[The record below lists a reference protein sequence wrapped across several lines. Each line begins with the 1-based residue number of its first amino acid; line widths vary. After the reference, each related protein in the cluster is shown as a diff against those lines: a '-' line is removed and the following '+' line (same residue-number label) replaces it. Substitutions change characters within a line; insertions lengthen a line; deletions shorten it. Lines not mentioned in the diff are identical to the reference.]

1 MHAVRACLNF
11 TVFVYSTNDGGVGR
25 GVGWMECQR
34 KFEQFLKYRTTYSPR
49 SLNISANWRSPWQS
63 RAEQFRFG
71 LSGGAYMIP
80 GEFTRSH
87 FTGITRSYMWAF
99 VRTSHFGALLPIDTH
114 ALLVPVHDTA
124 GTECG
129 QISCRTNLSY
139 QYENRTELV
148 APYDLYRCDD
158 FVAVSCKWIQSYEWA
173 PWWTQWWNLN
183 KQNAI
188 GPAEFSSFFKS

>member
-1 MHAVRACLNF
+1 M
-11 TVFVYSTNDGGVGR
+11 DG
-25 GVGWMECQR
+25 MSR

-63 RAEQFRFG
+63 RAVSIWPFRG
-71 LSGGAYMIP
+71 CL
-80 GEFTRSH
+80 H
-87 FTGITRSYMWAF
+87 DTGWVYKESFYRNNTKLHVSLRSYKPFWSVVAYRHACATRPSQLGHSS
-99 VRTSHFGALLPIDTH
+99 RTGTTL
-114 ALLVPVHDTA
+114 HDTA

-139 QYENRTELV
+139 QYENRSELV

-158 FVAVSCKWIQSYEWA
+158 FVAVSCKRIQSYEWA